1 MNRRLLGV
9 LALSIV
15 LLVSGTVLAQKP
27 YQVALII
34 AQGGLGDLSYNDL
47 AYAGLQRAARNFAG
61 QVIVRT
67 VQATDIVSQG
77 ESVLRNAA
85 RAGFDLVIDLEY
97 STFEALNRL
106 APEFPNTR
114 FAILNAVVDQPNV
127 TSVMFEE
134 QEGSFLA
141 GALAAMVTQNTSIPG
156 INPEP
161 VLGVIGGTKSL
172 GIDKFIV
179 GFIEGARYIN
189 PDIRVLVSYSNNFG
203 DPALGRQMALALFEQ
218 GADIVY
224 HVAGGTG
231 QGVID
236 AAEEVGR
243 YAIGVD
249 TDQDFLAPGHVLT
262 SMMKRADIAVYSLVE
277 QLVNGTLQSGVLRFG
292 LANGGVGLSPMQ
304 YTAHLLPAEYLQ
316 RLAGIETA
324 IVDGTIQVTDIT
336 AVPNPNEVL
345 DRLGLGH

>member
-1 MNRRLLGV
+1 M
-9 LALSIV
+9 
-15 LLVSGTVLAQKP
+15 
-27 YQVALII
+27 
-34 AQGGLGDLSYNDL
+34 
-47 AYAGLQRAARNFAG
+47 
-61 QVIVRT
+61 
-67 VQATDIVSQG
+67 
-77 ESVLRNAA
+77 
-85 RAGFDLVIDLEY
+85 IDLEY
-97 STFEALNRL
+97 STFEALDRV
-106 APEFPNTR
+106 APEFPDTR
-114 FAILNAVVDQPNV
+114 FAIFNVVVDQPNV

-141 GALAAMVTQNTSIPG
+141 GALAAMVTQDTSIPG

-179 GFIEGARYIN
+179 GFIEGARYVN

-224 HVAGGTG
+224 HIAGGTG

-249 TDQDFLAPGHVLT
+249 VDQDFLAPGHVLT
-262 SMMKRADIAVYSLVE
+262 SMVKRADVAVYTLVE
-277 QLVNGTLQSGVLRFG
+277 KLVNGTLEGGVLRFG
-292 LANGGVGLSPMQ
+292 LANGGVGLSPME
-304 YTAHLLPAEYLQ
+304 YTAHLVPSEYLQ
-316 RLAGIETA
+316 RIADIEAA
-324 IVDGTIQVTDIT
+324 ILDGTIQVTDIT
-336 AVPNPNEVL
+336 AVPNPDEVL
-345 DRLGLGH
+345 DSLGIGR